1 MMHVRGGNACAGTA
15 GGQVRREICS
25 RCAPA
30 VACSTS
36 KPRRCK
42 KDAWRGSAE
51 PGIRRGTRCAAATG
65 GDGDGAG
72 PVDRR
77 SAILISAGVAL
88 AGCALDAG
96 VELPLT
102 REGSQ
107 RGPRGSALAFS
118 NPEPLGDGTKR
129 VYGEATTAASYGGYG
144 GSDKS
149 DDRFKYTYEVPEEW
163 RAETINKIEKGVTG
177 IDNRQAASKGTKAYV
192 ITFPGY
198 LKLKDDRDSIISDL
212 AIADIQLQDILAEQ
226 ESFESRSR
234 MRGDQLFYDYD
245 IAGYDKQMLATAT
258 VDGGRIYILVV
269 LAPMNEYRKDE
280 KKFQSIRDSLNTLSK
295 GVNQADVEY
304 FKRAT

>member
-1 MMHVRGGNACAGTA
+1 MQTKAMQRGGGAAA
-15 GGQVRREICS
+15 AARRE
-25 RCAPA
+25 RHGRGAPA

-36 KPRRCK
+36 KPRACSG
-42 KDAWRGSAE
+42 DAG
-51 PGIRRGTRCAAATG
+51 RRAGRRAAARPDDDPGT
-65 GDGDGAG
+65 
-72 PVDRR
+72 VDRR
-77 SAILISAGVAL
+77 SAVLASVGAAL
-88 AGCALDAG
+88 AACAGDA
-96 VELPLT
+96 VP
-102 REGSQ
+102 
-107 RGPRGSALAFS
+107 GPAPRRAGPGGGAALAFS

-177 IDNRQAASKGTKAYV
+177 IDNRQAAGKATKAYV

-212 AIADIQLQDILAEQ
+212 AIADIQLQDILAGQ
-226 ESFESRSR
+226 ETFESRSR
-234 MRGDQLFYDYD
+234 TQGDQLFYDYD
-245 IAGYDKQMLATAT
+245 ISSYDTQMLATAT

-269 LAPMNEYRKDE
+269 LAPSNEYRRDE
-280 KKFQSIRDSLNTLSK
+280 KKFQTIRNSLNTLSK